1 MPTPT
6 RRSLPQLCL
15 ERPIGTL
22 AVMVALF
29 IVGMIALLRLPVSL
43 MPEIVYP
50 LVRVQVS
57 AGQTPPEVLAQTVTR
72 VLEQQLSQAEA
83 IETMESTTRQGLVQ
97 ITLSFDQKRN
107 VDDAL
112 RDVST
117 QVDRI
122 KARLPADA
130 DSPVIFKFDPQNLPV
145 IEFSLSTDHVDPIA
159 LRQFADND
167 LSYRFVGV
175 PGVSVVRVAG
185 GKPREIQ
192 VRIDPVRLR
201 SHGLVLGDI
210 ANALRA
216 SNIQVAAGRID
227 AAGLE
232 LSAQVISLLGSA
244 REIGDIRLSAPNRDA
259 VRLRDVAEVVD
270 THREQRLIVTINGKE
285 SIKLSV
291 FKTPQANSVEVAQ
304 AVRARLDDLQ
314 KQHVIPDGVS
324 VAVTSDESVY
334 INQSIQ
340 NAQHALFL
348 AMSLVAL
355 VVLIFL
361 RDWRFA
367 VIVLSVLPI
376 ALLATALLM
385 NVFGL
390 SLNLMSIGG
399 LILGVG
405 LLVDYGIVLL
415 ENITRHTSMGKSIR
429 EAVAEGAQEVTQ
441 ALTASLAALIAAVLP
456 FLFLGGLALLFFKE
470 FIVTI
475 VLATVGG
482 LVAALA
488 IIPAIYPLIV
498 RTAEGGHIEQGS
510 VYYAVMES
518 YERLLGIC
526 LRHGRWVVSVA
537 VSLLIVA
544 VFAMSQLGYLF
555 LPEIDD
561 GKVSISM
568 QAEPGTQLA
577 DFQAQVQRIE
587 ETALAQPEVELVD
600 ISSGGRIGQTIQETP
615 AEADI
620 QLQLVPKV
628 ARNMS
633 VQQWIGGFDK
643 KVKALQLVGIK
654 VRVKKAR
661 IRAIRTFKGQAATGD
676 FDVVVNI
683 EGQDTAILAELAD
696 KVREQL
702 RSVSGLTDLTS
713 TLITNQ
719 PLVNVAVNRERA
731 AAFGISPQAVA
742 QAAQTA
748 INGAIPTRLLDG
760 GFYYDIRLMHD
771 RQTVHG
777 HLLDLPALPVRRL
790 DNGDFVLLGQV
801 ADVQIRKGPL
811 AIDRVNQSTV
821 NMVNG
826 TVRGRTLGEV
836 APDVRRSL
844 AALELPPGYT
854 LSYGGRM
861 ATLNEGGSGL
871 LWVGGLALFLILIV
885 LAVQYESL
893 INPLIVVGVL
903 PMGLIGAAAALLLT
917 QTPISATVFI
927 GLILMVGIAA
937 NNSIVLVAY
946 IEQLRE
952 VGQPLMEAVR
962 IGAATRLRPILMTAT
977 AAIAGMV
984 PLAGGGQEGGEI
996 LQPLAITVIGGIV
1009 ASLAATL
1016 FVLPSIYLL
1025 IHQRRSK
1032 SGSPENANQ
1041 AASNL
1046 EIKLR

>member
-1 MPTPT
+1 MSETA

-22 AVMVALF
+22 AVMAALLA
-29 IVGMIALLRLPVSL
+29 VGIIALLRLPVSL

-72 VLEQQLSQAEA
+72 ILEQQLSQAEA
-83 IETMESTTRQGLVQ
+83 IETIESTTRQGLVQ

-117 QVDRI
+117 QVDRV
-122 KARLPADA
+122 KARLPADV
-130 DSPVIFKFDPQNLPV
+130 DPPIIFKFDPQNLPV
-145 IEFSLSTDHVDPIA
+145 IEFALSADRIDPIA
-159 LRQFADND
+159 LRQLADND

-175 PGVSVVRVAG
+175 PGVAVVRVAG

-192 VRIDPVRLR
+192 VRVDPVRLR
-201 SHGLVLGDI
+201 SHGLVLADV

-216 SNIQVAAGRID
+216 ANIQVAAGRID
-227 AAGLE
+227 AAGQE
-232 LSAQVISLLGSA
+232 FSGQVISLFGNA
-244 REIGDIRLSAPNRDA
+244 REVGNVRLMAPNRDA
-259 VRLRDVAEVVD
+259 VRLQDVAEVVD
-270 THREQRLIVTINGKE
+270 THREQRLIVNINGKE

-291 FKTPQANSVEVAQ
+291 FKSPQANSVEVAQ
-304 AVRARLDDLQ
+304 AVRTRLDELQ
-314 KQHVIPDGVS
+314 KQHVIPEEVA

-334 INQSIQ
+334 IDQSIQ

-355 VVLIFL
+355 VVLLFL

-367 VIVLSVLPI
+367 VIVLSVLPV

-385 NVFGL
+385 KAFGL

-415 ENITRHTSMGKSIR
+415 ENITRHTATGKSVR

-441 ALTASLAALIAAVLP
+441 ALTASLAALTAAVLP

-475 VLATVGG
+475 IFATVGG

-488 IIPAIYPLIV
+488 LIPALYPLIV
-498 RTAEGGHIEQGS
+498 RSTAHGHIEQGTA
-510 VYYAVMES
+510 YYAVLEY
-518 YERLLGIC
+518 YERLLDVC
-526 LRHGRWVVSVA
+526 LRHGRWVIAGA
-537 VSLLIVA
+537 VSLLLVA

-561 GKVSISM
+561 GKVSISV
-568 QAEPGTQLA
+568 QGEPGTLLTSL
-577 DFQAQVQRIE
+577 QAQVQRIE
-587 ETALAQPEVELVD
+587 EAALAEPEVELVD
-600 ISSGGRIGQTIQETP
+600 VSTGGRIGQTIQETP
-615 AEADI
+615 AGADI
-620 QLQLVPKV
+620 QLQLVPKA
-628 ARNMS
+628 ARNVS
-633 VQQWIGGFDK
+633 VQQWIASFDK
-643 KVKALQLVGIK
+643 KVKALQMAGLK

-683 EGQDTAILAELAD
+683 EGQDTAVLADLAD

-731 AAFGISPQAVA
+731 ATFGISPQTIA
-742 QAAQTA
+742 QAVQTA
-748 INGAIPTRLLDG
+748 INGAIPTRMLDS
-760 GFYYDIRLMHD
+760 GFYYDIRLMNN
-771 RQTVHG
+771 RQAVYG
-777 HLLDLPALPVRRL
+777 HLLDLPTLPLRRL
-790 DNGDFVLLGQV
+790 ENGDLLLLGQV
-801 ADVQIRKGPL
+801 ADIQIRKGPL
-811 AIDRVNQSTV
+811 AIDRVNQATV

-836 APDVRRSL
+836 APEVKQSL

-861 ATLNEGGSGL
+861 ATLSEGGSGL
-871 LWVGGLALFLILIV
+871 LWIGGLALFLILIV

-893 INPLIVVGVL
+893 VNPLIVVGVL
-903 PMGLIGAAAALLLT
+903 PMGLVGAAVALLLT

-927 GLILMVGIAA
+927 GLVLMVGIAA

-946 IEQLRE
+946 VEQLRE
-952 VGQPLMEAVR
+952 LGHSLAEAVR
-962 IGAATRLRPILMTAT
+962 MGAATRLRPILMTAT

-984 PLAGGGQEGGEI
+984 PLATGGQEGGEI
-996 LQPLAITVIGGIV
+996 LQPLAITVIGGMT
-1009 ASLAATL
+1009 ASLVATL
-1016 FVLPSIYLL
+1016 FVLPAIYSA
-1025 IHQRRSK
+1025 IHQRR
-1032 SGSPENANQ
+1032 
-1041 AASNL
+1041 AARPL
-1046 EIKLR
+1046 PLATP

>member
-1 MPTPT
+1 MPAGA

-22 AVMVALF
+22 AVMVALL
-29 IVGMIALLRLPVSL
+29 VAGGIALMRLPVSL

-72 VLEQQLSQAEA
+72 TLEQQLSQAEA
-83 IETMESTTRQGLVQ
+83 IETIESTTRQGLVQ

-117 QVDRI
+117 QVDRV
-122 KARLPADA
+122 KARLPADI

-145 IEFSLSTDHVDPIA
+145 VEFSLSADQVDPVA

-167 LSYRFVGV
+167 LSYRFIGI
-175 PGVSVVRVAG
+175 PGVAVVRVAG
-185 GKPREIQ
+185 GQPREIQ
-192 VRIDPVRLR
+192 VRVDPARLR
-201 SHGLVLGDI
+201 SHGLVLGDV
-210 ANALRA
+210 ANALRDA
-216 SNIQVAAGRID
+216 NIQAATGRID
-227 AAGLE
+227 AAGQE
-232 LSAQVISLLGSA
+232 FSGQVMALLGNA
-244 REIGDIRLSAPNRDA
+244 REIGDIRLAGPSRDA

-270 THREQRLIVTINGKE
+270 THREQRLIVNINGKE

-291 FKTPQANSVEVAQ
+291 FKSPQANSVEVSQ
-304 AVRARLDDLQ
+304 AVRRRLDELR
-314 KQHVIPDGVS
+314 KQRVIPEGVA

-340 NAQHALFL
+340 NARHALLL

-355 VVLIFL
+355 VVLLFL

-367 VIVLSVLPI
+367 VIALSVLPV
-376 ALLATALLM
+376 ALLATALMMKAL
-385 NVFGL
+385 GL

-415 ENITRHTSMGKSIR
+415 ENITRHTSTGKSIR
-429 EAVAEGAQEVTQ
+429 EAVAEAAQEVTR

-470 FIVTI
+470 FIVVI
-475 VLATVGG
+475 VFATVGG
-482 LVAALA
+482 LLSAMAL
-488 IIPAIYPLIV
+488 IPALYPLIV
-498 RTAEGGHIEQGS
+498 RSSGHEVAQGTVYNS
-510 VYYAVMES
+510 VLKY
-518 YERLLGIC
+518 YERALDSC
-526 LRHGRWVVSVA
+526 LRHGRWVVAVA
-537 VSLLIVA
+537 VSLFLIA
-544 VFAMSQLGYLF
+544 MFAMGQLGYLF

-561 GKVSISM
+561 GKVSISL
-568 QAEPGTQLA
+568 QAEPGTPLA
-577 DFQAQVQRIE
+577 EFGGQVQRIE
-587 ETALAQPEVELVD
+587 EMALAQAEVELVD
-600 ISSGGRIGQTIQETP
+600 VSTGGRIGQTIQETP

-620 QLQLVPKV
+620 QVQLVPK
-628 ARNMS
+628 ADRDMR
-633 VQQWIGGFDK
+633 VQQWIAAFDK
-643 KVKALQLVGIK
+643 KVKALALPGFK

-683 EGQDTAILAELAD
+683 QGQDTAVLAELAD

-702 RSVSGLTDLTS
+702 RSVAGLTDLTS

-719 PLVNVAVNRERA
+719 PLVNITVNRERA
-731 AAFGISPQAVA
+731 GVFGISPHSIT

-748 INGAIPTRLLDG
+748 INGIIPTRLLDG
-760 GFYYDIRLMHD
+760 GFYYDIRLMND
-771 RQTVHG
+771 RRAVHG
-777 HLLDLPALPVRRL
+777 RLRDLPTLPLRRL
-790 DNGDFVLLGQV
+790 ENGDFLLLGQV
-801 ADVQIRKGPL
+801 ADIQIRKGPL
-811 AIDRVNQSTV
+811 AIDRANQATV

-826 TVRGRTLGEV
+826 SVRGRTLGEV
-836 APDVRRSL
+836 APDVRQSL

-861 ATLNEGGSGL
+861 ATLNEGGGGL

-903 PMGLIGAAAALLLT
+903 PLGLTGASAALWLT

-927 GLILMVGIAA
+927 GLILMMGIAA
-937 NNSIVLVAY
+937 NNAIVLVAY
-946 IEQLRE
+946 VEQLRE
-952 VGQPLMEAVR
+952 QGHSLSEAVR
-962 IGAATRLRPILMTAT
+962 LGAATRLRPKLMTAT

-984 PLAGGGQEGGEI
+984 PLATGGQEGGEI
-996 LQPLAITVIGGIV
+996 LQPLAITVIGGMA
-1009 ASLAATL
+1009 ASLLATL
-1016 FVLPSIYLL
+1016 LVLPAAYFL
-1025 IHQRRSK
+1025 IHYHYSK
-1032 SGSPENANQ
+1032 NH
-1041 AASNL
+1041 
-1046 EIKLR
+1046 

>member
-1 MPTPT
+1 MPASA

-22 AVMVALF
+22 AVMAALLVA
-29 IVGMIALLRLPVSL
+29 GTIALMQLPVSL

-57 AGQTPPEVLAQTVTR
+57 AGQTPPEVLVQTVTR
-72 VLEQQLSQAEA
+72 ALEQQLSQAEA
-83 IETMESTTRQGLVQ
+83 IETIESTTRQGLVQ
-97 ITLSFDQKRN
+97 ITLSFDQNRN

-122 KARLPADA
+122 KTRLPADI
-130 DSPVIFKFDPQNLPV
+130 DPPVIFKFDPQNLPV
-145 IEFSLSTDHVDPIA
+145 VEFSLSADQVDPVA

-167 LSYRFVGV
+167 LSYRFIGI
-175 PGVSVVRVAG
+175 PGVAVVRVAG

-192 VRIDPVRLR
+192 VRVDPLRLH
-201 SHGLVLGDI
+201 SHGLVIGDI
-210 ANALRA
+210 AIALRDA
-216 SNIQVAAGRID
+216 NIQAATGRID
-227 AAGLE
+227 AAGQE
-232 LSAQVISLLGSA
+232 FSGQVMALLGSA
-244 REIGDIRLSAPNRDA
+244 REIGDIRLAAPNRDA

-270 THREQRLIVTINGKE
+270 THREQRLIVNINGKE

-291 FKTPQANSVEVAQ
+291 FKSPQANSVEVSQ
-304 AVRARLDDLQ
+304 AVRQRLDELQ
-314 KQHVIPDGVS
+314 KQRVIPEGVA
-324 VAVTSDESVY
+324 VAVTSDESLY

-340 NAQHALFL
+340 NAQHALLL

-355 VVLIFL
+355 VVLLFL

-367 VIVLSVLPI
+367 VIVLSVLPV

-385 NVFGL
+385 KALGL

-415 ENITRHTSMGKSIR
+415 ENITRHTSTGKSIR
-429 EAVAEGAQEVTQ
+429 EAVAEGAQEVTR

-456 FLFLGGLALLFFKE
+456 FLFLGGMALLFFKE
-470 FIVTI
+470 LIVVI
-475 VLATVGG
+475 VFATVGG
-482 LVAALA
+482 LISAMAL
-488 IIPAIYPLIV
+488 IPALYPLIV
-498 RTAEGGHIEQGS
+498 RSSGHGHVAQGR
-510 VYYAVMES
+510 VYSSVMEY
-518 YERLLGIC
+518 YERALDIC
-526 LRHGRWVVSVA
+526 LRHGRWVVAVA
-537 VSLLIVA
+537 VSFFLIA

-561 GKVSISM
+561 GKVSISL
-568 QAEPGTQLA
+568 QAEPGTPLA
-577 DFQAQVQRIE
+577 EFQGQVQRIE
-587 ETALAQPEVELVD
+587 EMALAQAEVELVD
-600 ISSGGRIGQTIQETP
+600 VSTGGRIGQTIQETP

-620 QLQLVPKV
+620 QLQLVPK
-628 ARNMS
+628 ADRDMP
-633 VQQWIGGFDK
+633 VQQWIASFDK
-643 KVKALQLVGIK
+643 KVKALAFPGIK

-683 EGQDTAILAELAD
+683 EGQDTAVLADLAD

-702 RSVSGLTDLTS
+702 RSVAGLTDLTS

-719 PLVNVAVNRERA
+719 PVVNVTVNRERA
-731 AAFGISPQAVA
+731 AAFGISPQSVA

-748 INGAIPTRLLDG
+748 INGIIPTRLLDG
-760 GFYYDIRLMHD
+760 GFYYDIRLMND
-771 RQTVHG
+771 RRAVHG
-777 HLLDLPALPVRRL
+777 RLLDLPTLPLRRL
-790 DNGDFVLLGQV
+790 ENGDFLLLGQV
-801 ADVQIRKGPL
+801 ADIQIRKGPL
-811 AIDRVNQSTV
+811 AIDRVNQATV

-836 APDVRRSL
+836 APEVRQFL

-893 INPLIVVGVL
+893 INPLLVVGVL
-903 PMGLIGAAAALLLT
+903 PLGLTGASTALLLT

-946 IEQLRE
+946 VEHLRE
-952 VGQPLMEAVR
+952 LGHSLSEAVR
-962 IGAATRLRPILMTAT
+962 LGAATRLRPILMTAS

-984 PLAGGGQEGGEI
+984 PLATGGQEGGEI
-996 LQPLAITVIGGIV
+996 LQPLAITVIGGMA
-1009 ASLAATL
+1009 ASLLATL
-1016 FVLPSIYLL
+1016 LVLPAAYLL
-1025 IHQRRSK
+1025 IHCHR
-1032 SGSPENANQ
+1032 EH
-1041 AASNL
+1041 
-1046 EIKLR
+1046 LRDNNTMV